1 VTSPTNSYLIPQTSY
16 LSSLSGWWN
25 SVTTGDLDGD
35 GRLDLIAGNWGLNS
49 PYHATDVQPVRLYY
63 GDIGG
68 RGAVDL
74 VEAYFAPEL
83 NAVVPRRS
91 LSALSQAAPRLA
103 EFFPTHQ
110 AFSTAMV
117 SDVFQRLQV
126 RPNELQAATLA
137 SMVFF
142 NRGDHFE
149 AVPLPAQAQW
159 APVFAINVADFDGDG
174 QEDVFL
180 SQNFFA
186 MRPELP
192 RLDGGRGLL
201 LRGVGGGKLEPV
213 PGQVSGIAVYG
224 EQRGAAASDFNEDGR
239 TDLVV
244 TQNGAATRLFQNTGG
259 APGLRVQLRG
269 PPGNPEGIGATV
281 RLEFDKRSGPAREI
295 HAGSGYWSQDSAV
308 LVLGAPELPRSISAR
323 WPGGKTTKA
332 DVPAGSREVAV
343 DYFGGAKVIR

>member
-1 VTSPTNSYLIPQTSY
+1 VRG
-16 LSSLSGWWN
+16 SSELGTLAQLTGWWN

-35 GRLDLIAGNWGLNS
+35 GRLDIIAGNWGLNS
-49 PYHATDVQPVRLYY
+49 PYHATDAQPVRLFY

-68 RGAVDL
+68 RGVVDL

-103 EFFPTHQ
+103 ESFLTHR
-110 AFSTAMV
+110 AFSTASV
-117 SDVFQRLQV
+117 NEVFQRLQA
-126 RPNELQAATLA
+126 RPTEVQATTLA

-149 AVPLPAQAQW
+149 AVPLPREAQW
-159 APVFAINVADFDGDG
+159 ASVFGVTVADFDGDG

-186 MRPELP
+186 LRPELP
-192 RLDGGRGLL
+192 RLDAGRGLL
-201 LRGVGGGKLEPV
+201 LRGAGGGKLEPV
-213 PGQVSGIAVYG
+213 PGHISGVTIYG

-239 TDLVV
+239 MDLVV
-244 TQNGAATRLFQNTGG
+244 AQNGAAMRLFQNSGG
-259 APGLRVQLRG
+259 VPGLRVRLLG
-269 PPGNPEGIGATV
+269 PPGNPQGIGATV
-281 RLEFDKRSGPAREI
+281 RLHFEKADGPAHEV

-308 LVLGAPELPRSISAR
+308 LVLGVPESPRRISVR
-323 WPGGKTTKA
+323 WPGGKTVQA
-332 DVPAGSREVAV
+332 EVSAGSREIAV
-343 DYFGGAKVIR
+343 EYDGGVKVVN